1 MADLPVTGRF
11 QIADC
16 TIQIL
21 NSKSL
26 NLFVKKLFIIILKR
40 KNLKL
45 LVKTKAIVISSLK
58 YQEKSLIVKCFT
70 ESNGLKT
77 YFVRDAF
84 SSRKSN
90 QKIAYF
96 QPLTILEIE
105 AIHKNKGTL
114 ENFKEIKI
122 ATPFQ
127 TIHSDIF
134 KSTIVM
140 FISEILYHS
149 IHEEEKNERL
159 FDFLETALYWLDNHD
174 ETVNF
179 HLILMLEITKYLGF
193 YPDISE
199 MEFPFF
205 DTNQGVFTPLQNIG
219 SLTEHETNL
228 FKKLIPLKF
237 DNNQK
242 TFHVIERQI
251 VLKILIEYYTFHL
264 DGFRKPKSLE
274 VLASVFS

>member
-1 MADLPVTGRF
+1 L
-11 QIADC
+11 Q
-16 TIQIL
+16 
-21 NSKSL
+21 
-26 NLFVKKLFIIILKR
+26 
-40 KNLKL
+40 
-45 LVKTKAIVISSLK
+45 VKTKAIVISSLK

-70 ESNGLKT
+70 ESHGLKT

-105 AIHKNKGTL
+105 AVHKNKGTL

-134 KSTIVM
+134 KSTIVL
-140 FISEILYHS
+140 FISEILHHS
-149 IHEEEKNERL
+149 IHEEEKNEHL
-159 FDFLETALYWLDNHD
+159 FEFLETALFWLDNHN

-179 HLILMLEITKYLGF
+179 HLILMLEMTKFLGF
-193 YPDISE
+193 YPDISDKDY
-199 MEFPFF
+199 PFF
-205 DTNQGVFTPLQNIG
+205 DTNEGIFTPFHGIS
-219 SLTEHETNL
+219 SLSEHETNL
-228 FKKLIPLKF
+228 FKKLISLKF

-251 VLKILIEYYTFHL
+251 VLKVLIDYYSYHL
-264 DGFRKPKSLE
+264 EGFRKPKSLE
-274 VLASVFS
+274 VLATVFS